1 MRRLLKSG
9 AVLVLILVLAAP
21 ALAEVSQDDVDSAA
35 RKLEQ
40 LRQQSDALVAQYE
53 DAWARSELLADQV
66 QSLTDLVSTSQVDIG
81 IAERRLQDRAVEMY
95 MNGTGSE
102 IFTAY
107 VLSGGPGAGIGYL
120 EETAAADR
128 QLVDDLSA
136 LRQSYQHQ
144 LDDLE
149 AARSEQD
156 RVTGDMQALADQVL
170 QQMGPAQAAYDALK
184 ETRALQLAEAEATRK
199 AAEEEAARKAA
210 AATSTT
216 TTVAE
221 TTTPPPTTP
230 AAETTTTVAK
240 TTTTVADTTTSTAA
254 ETTTTVTD
262 TTTSTAAE
270 TTTTVPGSIGGQV
283 CPIDGFTSFSDTFG
297 AARSGGRT
305 HEGVDMIA
313 ERWTHI
319 VAIESGTIYQ
329 LKEGGLGGTTIW
341 LHSDSGDS
349 YYYAHLEAWA
359 DGLSEGQHVD
369 AGELI
374 GYVGTSGNAPDWLP
388 HLHFEYHPDHGP
400 AVDPYPLVKSLCG

>member
-1 MRRLLKSG
+1 MKGLLRSG
-9 AVLVLILVLAAP
+9 AVLALILALAAP
-21 ALAEVSQDDVDSAA
+21 AFAEVSQDDVDSAA
-35 RKLEQ
+35 RQLEQ

-53 DAWARSELLADQV
+53 DAWAKSELLADQI
-66 QSLTDLVSTSQVDIG
+66 QSLTDLVATSQVDIG
-81 IAERRLQDRAVEMY
+81 IAEHRVQDRAVEMY
-95 MNGTGSE
+95 MNATGSE

-120 EETAAADR
+120 EETAAADQ
-128 QLVDDLSA
+128 QLVNDLA
-136 LRQSYQHQ
+136 TLRQSYQRQ

-149 AARSEQD
+149 AARIEQD
-156 RVTGDMQALADQVL
+156 RVTSDMQSLADQVL

-184 ETRALQLAEAEATRK
+184 EARARQLAETEAARK

-216 TTVAE
+216 TTTP
-221 TTTPPPTTP
+221 TTTTATRRTTTTAAADVTTTTI
-230 AAETTTTVAK
+230 AAETTTT
-240 TTTTVADTTTSTAA
+240 D
-254 ETTTTVTD
+254 ETTTT
-262 TTTSTAAE
+262 
-270 TTTTVPGSIGGQV
+270 TTTTATIPPQPAGGQA

-297 AARSGGRT
+297 APRSGGRT
-305 HEGVDMIA
+305 HEGVDMMA
-313 ERWTHI
+313 ERWTHV

-359 DGLSEGQHVD
+359 DGLAKGQHVD

-388 HLHFEYHPDHGP
+388 HLHFEYHPGLGP
-400 AVDPYPLVKSLCG
+400 AVDPYTLVKSLCG

>member
-1 MRRLLKSG
+1 MKGLLRSV
-9 AVLVLILVLAAP
+9 AVLLLVLALAVP

-35 RKLEQ
+35 RKLDQ

-53 DAWARSELLADQV
+53 DAWASSELLADQI
-66 QSLTDLVSTSQVDIG
+66 QALTDLVSTSQVDIG
-81 IAERRLQDRAVEMY
+81 IAEHKVQDRAVEMY

-120 EETAAADR
+120 EETAAADQ
-128 QLVDDLSA
+128 QLVTDLEA
-136 LRQSYQHQ
+136 LRRSYQRQ

-156 RVTGDMQALADQVL
+156 RVTSDMQALANEVL

-184 ETRALQLAEAEATRK
+184 EARARQLAEAEAARR

-210 AATSTT
+210 AALSTT
-216 TTVAE
+216 TAAPITV
-221 TTTPPPTTP
+221 TTRQTTP
-230 AAETTTTVAK
+230 
-240 TTTTVADTTTSTAA
+240 TTVADTTPTTVAETSTTT
-254 ETTTTVTD
+254 ETTTT
-262 TTTSTAAE
+262 TTI
-270 TTTTVPGSIGGQV
+270 TTTTPQPVGGHV

-297 AARSGGRT
+297 APRSGGRT
-305 HEGVDMIA
+305 HEGVDMMA

-329 LKEGGLGGTTIW
+329 LREGGLGGTTIW

-359 DGLSEGQHVD
+359 DGLSKGQHVD

-388 HLHFEYHPDHGP
+388 HLHFEYHPDLGP
-400 AVDPYPLVKSLCG
+400 AVDPYPVVKSLCG

>member
-1 MRRLLKSG
+1 MKGLLRSG
-9 AVLVLILVLAAP
+9 AVLVLIVALAVP

-35 RKLEQ
+35 RRLEQ

-53 DAWARSELLADQV
+53 DAWAKSELLADQIR
-66 QSLTDLVSTSQVDIG
+66 SLTDLVSTSQVDIG
-81 IAERRLQDRAVEMY
+81 IAQQKVQDRAVEMY

-107 VLSGGPGAGIGYL
+107 VLSAGPGAGIGYL
-120 EETAAADR
+120 EETAAADQ
-128 QLVDDLSA
+128 QLINDLAA
-136 LRQSYQHQ
+136 LQQVYRRQ

-149 AARSEQD
+149 AARSRQES
-156 RVTGDMQALADQVL
+156 VTSDMQALADQVL

-184 ETRALQLAEAEATRK
+184 EARARQLAEAEAARK

-210 AATSTT
+210 AETSTTTPPTTTRQVTTTTAAETT

-221 TTTPPPTTP
+221 TTST
-230 AAETTTTVAK
+230 AAGTTTTTGD
-240 TTTTVADTTTSTAA
+240 TTTTASTTTTSTIPQ
-254 ETTTTVTD
+254 
-262 TTTSTAAE
+262 
-270 TTTTVPGSIGGQV
+270 PGGGQV

-297 AARSGGRT
+297 APRSGGRT
-305 HEGVDMIA
+305 HEGVDMMA

-388 HLHFEYHPDHGP
+388 HLHFEYHPDQGS